1 MKARLFTV
9 IATAFFLSAVAGA
22 QSYHIRVT
30 HNSNLRATYSLEGA
44 IIETAPAGATLH
56 VVGKVNRWLKINR
69 NGNEVWM
76 ADWIDYSRVEN
87 SDQPSSQMSAA
98 TAIDNCCFVDRQCQS
113 DQDWTAGYWA
123 FQNGQC
129 AAPAQSQSGTS
140 TQPASKVAGPIDNCC
155 FAGWQCNTD
164 LEWANGYYAYRDNQ
178 CGAAPSATSNV
189 DSCCQLGWNC
199 TFEFDFIMGRWWF
212 EDIECNMPIQ
222 ELVDGVII
230 EGSEAFIA
238 ENKGAMNLIKSRAPE
253 WYAYTIDIIQKI
265 RESKSEPGPGHGT
278 LHKSFNLPVWGSVD
292 YAATIII
299 HETCHVHR
307 SYAGVH
313 TTEIENIAEEAIC
326 DQVAIY
332 ALNQISPG
340 TPYPL
345 RRTNNFLSLGLDY
358 DLGASVQR
366 EWDRA
371 RRIFSQSS

>member
-1 MKARLFTV
+1 MKARLFPV
-9 IATAFFLSAVAGA
+9 IATAFFLCAVVGA

-44 IIETAPAGATLH
+44 IIETAPAGATLY
-56 VVGKVNRWLKINR
+56 VVGKVNRWLKISR

-113 DQDWTAGYWA
+113 DQDWTDGYWA

-199 TFEFDFIMGRWWF
+199 TFEFDFIMGRWVYT
-212 EDIECNMPIQ
+212 DNAGQCNLPRQ
-222 ELVDGVII
+222 ELVDGIII
-230 EGSEAFIA
+230 EGSDVFIA
-238 ENKGAMNLIKSRAPE
+238 EYKQALHLLKTRAPE
-253 WYAYTIDIIQKI
+253 WHAYTINIILKI
-265 RESKSEPGPGHGT
+265 RETFGRTGPGT
-278 LHKSFNLPVWGSVD
+278 LHKSFNLTPYYDANS
-292 YAATIII
+292 AAAIVV

-307 SYAGVH
+307 SFAGVH

-326 DQVAIY
+326 DQVAIE
-332 ALNQISPG
+332 ALQQFSPG
-340 TPYPL
+340 TPYP
-345 RRTNNFLSLGLDY
+345 RSRINEFLSLGLNWDI
-358 DLGASVQR
+358 GPSVQR

-371 RRIFSQSS
+371 RRIFSQTS